1 MALPNSEF
9 KNTKKLMNRET
20 VSQRIKRRLQL
31 NEIFKYIFL
40 AGLVFALVVLST
52 LIYDIVSKGAGWVDL
67 DFLRNFPSR
76 RPEQAGLYPALIG
89 SLWLMLLI
97 VPMVFVIGVGAA
109 IYLEEYAPKNRMTSF
124 IEVNIS
130 NLAGVPSI
138 VFGLLG
144 LTIFVRVMELGNSI
158 MAGALTL
165 GLMSLPIVI
174 VASQEALRA
183 VKMELRHASLA
194 LGASKW
200 QTTFNVVLP
209 SALPGIITGI
219 ILAVSR
225 AIGETAPLIMV
236 GAATFISTTPSN
248 IFSDFTAL
256 PIQIYNW
263 TSRPQAEFQNLAA
276 AGIIVLMTMLIA
288 MNSVAIYIRNKYTN
302 RH

>member
-9 KNTKKLMNRET
+9 KNRKNLMNRET
-20 VSQRIKRRLQL
+20 VSQQIKRRLRL
-31 NEIFKYIFL
+31 NEFFKYVFL
-40 AGLVFALVVLST
+40 AGLVFALLVLST
-52 LIYDIVSKGAGWVDL
+52 LIYDVISKGGGWVDL

-76 RPEQAGLYPALIG
+76 RPEDAGLYPALIG

-97 VPMVFVIGVGAA
+97 VPMVFIIGVGAA

-174 VASQEALRA
+174 VASQESLRA

-236 GAATFISTTPSN
+236 GAATFISTTPSSVL
-248 IFSDFTAL
+248 SDFTAL

-276 AGIIVLMTMLIA
+276 AGIIVLMTMLIT

>member
-9 KNTKKLMNRET
+9 KNTKNLMNRET

-40 AGLVFALVVLST
+40 AGLFFALVVLST
-52 LIYDIVSKGAGWVDL
+52 LIYDIVSKGAGWVNL

>member
-9 KNTKKLMNRET
+9 KNTKNLMDRDS

-40 AGLVFALVVLST
+40 AGLVFALLVLST
-52 LIYDIVSKGAGWVDL
+52 LIYDVVSKGGGWVNL

-89 SLWLMLLI
+89 TFWLMLLI

-109 IYLEEYAPKNRMTSF
+109 IYLEEYAPKNRITSF

-174 VASQEALRA
+174 VASQEALRS

-209 SALPGIITGI
+209 SAIPGIITGI

-236 GAATFISTTPSN
+236 GAATFISTTPSSV
-248 IFSDFTAL
+248 FSDFTAL
-256 PIQIYNW
+256 PIKIYNW

-276 AGIIVLMTMLIA
+276 AGIIVLMTMLII
-288 MNSVAIYIRNKYTN
+288 MNSAAIYIRNKYTN

>member
-9 KNTKKLMNRET
+9 KNTKNLMNRET

-52 LIYDIVSKGAGWVDL
+52 LIYDIVSKGAGWIDL

-97 VPMVFVIGVGAA
+97 VPMVFIIGVGAA
-109 IYLEEYAPKNRMTSF
+109 IYLEEYAPKNRLTSF

>member
-9 KNTKKLMNRET
+9 KNTKNYMDRET
-20 VSQRIKRRLQL
+20 VTKRIQSRLRL
-31 NEIFKYIFL
+31 NEIFKYIFM
-40 AGLVFALVVLST
+40 AGLVFALIVLSS
-52 LIYDIVSKGAGWVDL
+52 LIYDVLSKGAGWVSL
-67 DFLRNFPSR
+67 DFLQNFPSR
-76 RPEQAGLYPALIG
+76 RAERAGLYPALIG
-89 SLWLMLLI
+89 TLWLMMLI
-97 VPMVFVIGVGAA
+97 VPMIFIIGVGAA
-109 IYLEEYAPKNRMTSF
+109 IYLEEYAPKNRLTSF

-144 LTIFVRVMELGNSI
+144 LTFFVRIAGFGNTVLT
-158 MAGALTL
+158 GALTL
-165 GLMSLPIVI
+165 GLMSLPVVI

-183 VKMELRHASLA
+183 VKMELRHASLG

-209 SALPGIITGI
+209 AAIPGIITGI

-225 AIGETAPLIMV
+225 AIGETAPLIMI
-236 GAATFISTTPSN
+236 GAATFISTTPSG

-276 AGIIVLMTMLIA
+276 AGIIVLMTVLIA
-288 MNSVAIYIRNKYTN
+288 MNSIAIYIRNKYTN

>member
-9 KNTKKLMNRET
+9 KNTKNLMDRET
-20 VSQRIKRRLQL
+20 VSERIKRRLQL
-31 NEIFKYIFL
+31 NEIFKYVFL

-89 SLWLMLLI
+89 SLWLMFLI

-144 LTIFVRVMELGNSI
+144 LTIFVRVMELGNSV

-209 SALPGIITGI
+209 SAIPGIITGI

-236 GAATFISTTPSN
+236 GAATFISTTPSG

>member
-9 KNTKKLMNRET
+9 KNTKNLMDRAS
-20 VSQRIKRRLQL
+20 VSQRIQRRLQL
-31 NEIFKYIFL
+31 NEIFKYVFL
-40 AGLVFALVVLST
+40 AGLVFALLVLST
-52 LIYDIVSKGAGWVDL
+52 LIYDVVSKGGGWVNL

-89 SLWLMLLI
+89 TLWLMFLI
-97 VPMVFVIGVGAA
+97 VPMVFIVGVGAA
-109 IYLEEYAPKNRMTSF
+109 IYLEEYAPKNRVTSF

-174 VASQEALRA
+174 VASQEALRS

-209 SALPGIITGI
+209 SAIPGIITGI

-236 GAATFISTTPSN
+236 GAATFISTTPSSV
-248 IFSDFTAL
+248 FSDFTAL

-276 AGIIVLMTMLIA
+276 AGIIVLMTMLII
-288 MNSVAIYIRNKYTN
+288 MNSAAIYIRNKYTN

>member
-9 KNTKKLMNRET
+9 KNTKNLMDRAS

-31 NEIFKYIFL
+31 NEIFKYVFL
-40 AGLVFALVVLST
+40 AGLVFALLVLST
-52 LIYDIVSKGAGWVDL
+52 LIYDVVSKGGGWVNL

-89 SLWLMLLI
+89 SLWLMMLI
-97 VPMVFVIGVGAA
+97 VPMVFIVGVGAA
-109 IYLEEYAPKNRMTSF
+109 IYLEEYAPKNRVTSF

-174 VASQEALRA
+174 VASQEALRS

-209 SALPGIITGI
+209 SAIPGIITGI

-236 GAATFISTTPSN
+236 GAATFISTTPSSV
-248 IFSDFTAL
+248 FSDFTAL

-276 AGIIVLMTMLIA
+276 AGIIVLMTMLII
-288 MNSVAIYIRNKYTN
+288 MNSAAIYIRNKYTN

>member
-9 KNTKKLMNRET
+9 KNTKNLMDRET
-20 VSQRIKRRLQL
+20 VSERIKRRLQL
-31 NEIFKYIFL
+31 NEIFKYVFL

-76 RPEQAGLYPALIG
+76 RPEDAGLYPALIG
-89 SLWLMLLI
+89 SFWLMLLI

-144 LTIFVRVMELGNSI
+144 LTIFVRVMELGNSV

-209 SALPGIITGI
+209 SAIPGIITGI

-236 GAATFISTTPSN
+236 GAATFISTTPSS

>member
-9 KNTKKLMNRET
+9 KNTKNLMDRDS
-20 VSQRIKRRLQL
+20 VSKRIQRRLQL

-40 AGLVFALVVLST
+40 AGLVFALLVLST
-52 LIYDIVSKGAGWVDL
+52 LIYDVVSKGGGWVNL

-89 SLWLMLLI
+89 TFWLMLLI
-97 VPMVFVIGVGAA
+97 VPMVFIVGVGAA
-109 IYLEEYAPKNRMTSF
+109 IYLEEYAPKNRITSF

-174 VASQEALRA
+174 VASQEALRS

-209 SALPGIITGI
+209 SAIPGIITGI

-236 GAATFISTTPSN
+236 GAATFISTTPSSV
-248 IFSDFTAL
+248 FSDFTAL

-276 AGIIVLMTMLIA
+276 AGIIVLMTMLII
-288 MNSVAIYIRNKYTN
+288 MNSAAIYIRNKYTN

>member
-9 KNTKKLMNRET
+9 KNKKNLMNRET
-20 VSQRIKRRLQL
+20 VSERIKRRLQL

-89 SLWLMLLI
+89 SLWLMFLI
-97 VPMVFVIGVGAA
+97 VPMVFIIGVGAA

-144 LTIFVRVMELGNSI
+144 LTIFVRVMELGNSVI
-158 MAGALTL
+158 AGALTL

-174 VASQEALRA
+174 VASQEALRS

-236 GAATFISTTPSN
+236 GAATFISTTPSG

>member
-9 KNTKKLMNRET
+9 KNTKNLMDRDS

-31 NEIFKYIFL
+31 NEIFKYVFL
-40 AGLVFALVVLST
+40 AGLVFALLVLST
-52 LIYDIVSKGAGWVDL
+52 LIYDVVSKGGGWVNL

-89 SLWLMLLI
+89 TLWLMFLI
-97 VPMVFVIGVGAA
+97 VPMVFIVGVGAA
-109 IYLEEYAPKNRMTSF
+109 IYLEEYAPKNRVTSF

-174 VASQEALRA
+174 VASQEALRS

-209 SALPGIITGI
+209 SAIPGIITGI
-219 ILAVSR
+219 ILAISR

-248 IFSDFTAL
+248 VFSDFTAL

-276 AGIIVLMTMLIA
+276 AGIIVLMTMLII
-288 MNSVAIYIRNKYTN
+288 MNSAAIYIRNKYTN

>member
-9 KNTKKLMNRET
+9 KNTKNLMNRET

-144 LTIFVRVMELGNSI
+144 LTIFVRVMELGNSV

>member
-9 KNTKKLMNRET
+9 KNTKNLMDRAS

-31 NEIFKYIFL
+31 NEIFKYVFL
-40 AGLVFALVVLST
+40 AGLVFALLVLST
-52 LIYDIVSKGAGWVDL
+52 LIYDVVSKGGGWVNL

-89 SLWLMLLI
+89 SLWLMMLI
-97 VPMVFVIGVGAA
+97 VPMVFIVGVGAA
-109 IYLEEYAPKNRMTSF
+109 IYLEEYAPKNRITSF

-144 LTIFVRVMELGNSI
+144 LTIFVRIMELGNSI

-174 VASQEALRA
+174 VASQEALRS

-209 SALPGIITGI
+209 SAIPGIITGI

-248 IFSDFTAL
+248 VFSDFTAL

-263 TSRPQAEFQNLAA
+263 TSRPQAELQNLAA
-276 AGIIVLMTMLIA
+276 AGIIVLMTMLII
-288 MNSVAIYIRNKYTN
+288 MNSAAIYIRNKYTN

>member
-9 KNTKKLMNRET
+9 KNTKNLMNRET

-52 LIYDIVSKGAGWVDL
+52 LLYDIVSKGAGWVDL

-144 LTIFVRVMELGNSI
+144 LTIFVRVMELGNSV

-263 TSRPQAEFQNLAA
+263 TSRPQPEFQNLAA

>member
-9 KNTKKLMNRET
+9 KNTKNLMNRET

-52 LIYDIVSKGAGWVDL
+52 LIYDIMSKGAGWVDL

>member
-9 KNTKKLMNRET
+9 KNTKNLMDRDS

-31 NEIFKYIFL
+31 NEIFKYVFL
-40 AGLVFALVVLST
+40 AGLVFALLVLST
-52 LIYDIVSKGAGWVDL
+52 LIYDVVSKGGGWVNL

-97 VPMVFVIGVGAA
+97 VPMVFIVGVGAA
-109 IYLEEYAPKNRMTSF
+109 IYLEEYAPKNRITSF

-144 LTIFVRVMELGNSI
+144 LTIFVRIMELGNSI

-209 SALPGIITGI
+209 SAIPGIITGI

-225 AIGETAPLIMV
+225 AIGETAPLIMI
-236 GAATFISTTPSN
+236 GAATFISTTPSSV
-248 IFSDFTAL
+248 FSDFTAL

-276 AGIIVLMTMLIA
+276 AGIIVLMTVLII
-288 MNSVAIYIRNKYTN
+288 MNSAAIYIRNKYTN

>member
-9 KNTKKLMNRET
+9 KNDKNLIDRET
-20 VSQRIKRRLQL
+20 VSKRIKMRLQM
-31 NEIFKYIFL
+31 NEVFKYVFM

-52 LIYDIVSKGAGWVDL
+52 LIYDIVTKGAGWVDL

-76 RPEQAGLYPALIG
+76 RAERAGLYPALIG
-89 SLWLMLLI
+89 TLWLMGLI
-97 VPMVFVIGVGAA
+97 IPIVFVLGVGAA
-109 IYLEEYAPKNRMTSF
+109 IYLEEYAPKNRLTSF

-144 LTIFVRVMELGNSI
+144 LTLFVRAMALGNSVI
-158 MAGALTL
+158 AGALTL
-165 GLMSLPIVI
+165 ALMSLPIVI
-174 VASQEALRA
+174 VAAQESLRS
-183 VKMELRHASLA
+183 VKQELRHASLG

-219 ILAVSR
+219 ILSVSR

-236 GAATFISTTPSN
+236 GAATFISTTPSG

-263 TSRPQAEFQNLAA
+263 TGRPQAEFQNLAA
-276 AGIIVLMTMLIA
+276 AGIIVLMTVLIA
-288 MNSVAIYIRNKYTN
+288 MNSVAIYIRNKYSN
-302 RH
+302 RN

>member
-209 SALPGIITGI
+209 STLPGIITGI

-263 TSRPQAEFQNLAA
+263 TSRPQPEFQNLAA

>member
-9 KNTKKLMNRET
+9 KNTKNLMNRET

-52 LIYDIVSKGAGWVDL
+52 LIYDIVSKGAGWVNL

-158 MAGALTL
+158 LAGALTL

-263 TSRPQAEFQNLAA
+263 TSRPQPEFQNLAA

>member
-9 KNTKKLMNRET
+9 KNTKNYIDRET
-20 VSQRIKRRLQL
+20 VSRRIKSRLNV
-31 NEIFKYIFL
+31 NEVFKYIFL
-40 AGLVFALVVLST
+40 AGLIFALLVLSS
-52 LIYDIVSKGAGWVDL
+52 LIYDVVSKGGGWINL
-67 DFLRNFPSR
+67 DFIRNFPSR
-76 RPEQAGLYPALIG
+76 RAAQAGLYPALIG
-89 SLWLMLLI
+89 TLWLMMLI
-97 VPMVFVIGVGAA
+97 VPMVFIIGVGAA
-109 IYLEEYAPKNRMTSF
+109 IYLEEYAPRNRLTSF

-144 LTIFVRVMELGNSI
+144 LTFFVRTAGLGNSVLT
-158 MAGALTL
+158 GALTL

-174 VASQEALRA
+174 VASQEALRS
-183 VKMELRHASLA
+183 VKMELRHASLG

-209 SALPGIITGI
+209 SALPGIITGN

-225 AIGETAPLIMV
+225 AIGETAPLIMI
-236 GAATFISTTPSN
+236 GAATFISTTPSGV
-248 IFSDFTAL
+248 FSDFTAL

-263 TSRPQAEFQNLAA
+263 TSRPQADFQNLAA
-276 AGIIVLMTMLIA
+276 AGIIVLMTVLIT

>member
-9 KNTKKLMNRET
+9 KNTKNLMDRDT
-20 VSQRIKRRLQL
+20 VSERIKRRLQL

-76 RPEQAGLYPALIG
+76 RPEDAGLYPALIG

-144 LTIFVRVMELGNSI
+144 LTIFVRVMELGNSVI
-158 MAGALTL
+158 AGALTL

-209 SALPGIITGI
+209 SAIPGIITGI

-236 GAATFISTTPSN
+236 GAATFISTTPSS

>member
-9 KNTKKLMNRET
+9 KNTKNLMDRAS

-31 NEIFKYIFL
+31 NEIFKYVFL
-40 AGLVFALVVLST
+40 AGLVFALLVLST
-52 LIYDIVSKGAGWVDL
+52 LIYDVVSKGGGWVNL

-89 SLWLMLLI
+89 SLWLMMLI
-97 VPMVFVIGVGAA
+97 VPMVFIVGVGAA
-109 IYLEEYAPKNRMTSF
+109 IYLEEYAPKNRITSF

-144 LTIFVRVMELGNSI
+144 LTIFVRIMELGNSI

-174 VASQEALRA
+174 VASQEALRS

-209 SALPGIITGI
+209 SAIPGIITGI

-248 IFSDFTAL
+248 VFSDFTAL

-276 AGIIVLMTMLIA
+276 AGIIVLMTMLII
-288 MNSVAIYIRNKYTN
+288 MNSAAIYIRNKYTN

>member
-9 KNTKKLMNRET
+9 KNTKNLMDRET
-20 VSQRIKRRLQL
+20 VSERIKRRLQL
-31 NEIFKYIFL
+31 NEIFKYVFL

-89 SLWLMLLI
+89 SLWLMFLI

-209 SALPGIITGI
+209 SAIPGIITGI

-236 GAATFISTTPSN
+236 GAATFISTTPSG

>member
-9 KNTKKLMNRET
+9 KNTKNYIDHET
-20 VSQRIKRRLQL
+20 VSRRIKSRLRL
-31 NEIFKYIFL
+31 NEVFKYIFL
-40 AGLVFALVVLST
+40 AGLVFALLVLST
-52 LIYDIVSKGAGWVDL
+52 LIYDVISKGGGWVNL

-76 RPEQAGLYPALIG
+76 RAEQAGLYPALIG
-89 SLWLMLLI
+89 TLWLMMLI
-97 VPMVFVIGVGAA
+97 VPMVFIIGVGAA
-109 IYLEEYAPKNRMTSF
+109 IYLEEYAPKNRLTSF

-144 LTIFVRVMELGNSI
+144 LTFFVRTAGFGSSVMT
-158 MAGALTL
+158 GALTL

-174 VASQEALRA
+174 VASQEALRS

-194 LGASKW
+194 MGASKW

-209 SALPGIITGI
+209 SAIPGIITGI

-225 AIGETAPLIMV
+225 AIGETAPLIMI

-248 IFSDFTAL
+248 VFSDFTAL
-256 PIQIYNW
+256 PIQIYSW
-263 TSRPQAEFQNLAA
+263 TSRPQAEFQNIAA
-276 AGIIVLMTMLIA
+276 AGIIVLMTLLIT
-288 MNSVAIYIRNKYTN
+288 MNSAAIYIRNKYTN

>member
-9 KNTKKLMNRET
+9 KNTKNLMDRDS

-40 AGLVFALVVLST
+40 AGLVFALLVLST
-52 LIYDIVSKGAGWVDL
+52 LIYDVVSKGGGWVNL

-89 SLWLMLLI
+89 TFWLMLLI

-109 IYLEEYAPKNRMTSF
+109 IYLEEYAPKNRITSF

-174 VASQEALRA
+174 VASQEALRS

-209 SALPGIITGI
+209 SAIPGIITGI

-236 GAATFISTTPSN
+236 GAATFISTTPSSV
-248 IFSDFTAL
+248 FSDFTAL

-276 AGIIVLMTMLIA
+276 AGIIVLMTMLII
-288 MNSVAIYIRNKYTN
+288 MNSAAIYIRNKYTN

>member
-9 KNTKKLMNRET
+9 KNTKNLMDRET
-20 VSQRIKRRLQL
+20 VSERIKRRLQL
-31 NEIFKYIFL
+31 NEIFKYVFL

-89 SLWLMLLI
+89 SLWLMFLI

-144 LTIFVRVMELGNSI
+144 LTIFVRVMELGSSV

-209 SALPGIITGI
+209 SAIPGIITGI

-236 GAATFISTTPSN
+236 GAATFISTTPSSL
-248 IFSDFTAL
+248 FSDFTAL

-263 TSRPQAEFQNLAA
+263 TSRPQPEFQNLAA